1 MEHKIATIESN
12 DELMH
17 FGVKGMKWGVRRS
30 VKKANKYLNKSAKY
44 FAKQEETGG
53 KNSKKDDKYYN
64 KALKYKD
71 KAYTQ
76 ANNAYELGRQIKFKN
91 AKKAY
96 NQKDK
101 LVDKYVK
108 DAKRNTGVD
117 WNKSKQY
124 SKKFDLANERLQK
137 RTEEYLSTLK
147 KNEVKSLLK
156 KDVEHGYHYVN
167 ARIFDPSINYE
178 KDVRVSDEFANRY
191 K

>member
-1 MEHKIATIESN
+1 MYEQN
-12 DELMH
+12 NELMH
-17 FGVKGMKWGVRRS
+17 HGVLGMKWGVRRA

-44 FAKQEETGG
+44 FAKQEEAGG

-76 ANNAYELGRQIKFKN
+76 A
-91 AKKAY
+91 Y

-108 DAKRNTGVD
+108 DTKINTGVD
-117 WNKSKQY
+117 WNKSKHY

>member
-1 MEHKIATIESN
+1 MEHKITTIESN

-44 FAKQEETGG
+44 FAKQEEAGG

-167 ARIFDPSINYE
+167 AQIFDPSINYE